1 MQVLW
6 RYVLAW
12 MGAAAIMNV
21 YFSRWEAGCR
31 IQGAMV
37 TRPVCRI
44 NLSTAIVAMVGVERR
59 PGHSGN
65 ISAGEPVCP
74 ERGAAAALNT
84 TDTAAAAEGEE
95 QYFDWDKRQQGL
107 LLGSYYWSYTAAQ
120 VCHQTC
126 VRVQTVRCTDV

>member
-1 MQVLW
+1 MW
-6 RYVLAW
+6 
-12 MGAAAIMNV
+12 
-21 YFSRWEAGCR
+21 
-31 IQGAMV
+31 
-37 TRPVCRI
+37 RI

-65 ISAGEPVCP
+65 ISASEPVCP
-74 ERGAAAALNT
+74 ERGAVAALNT

-120 VCHQTC
+120 VCHQSC
-126 VRVQTVRCTDV
+126 VRVQNDHECTDV

>member
-1 MQVLW
+1 ML
-6 RYVLAW
+6 
-12 MGAAAIMNV
+12 
-21 YFSRWEAGCR
+21 
-31 IQGAMV
+31 
-37 TRPVCRI
+37 TRPVWRI

-65 ISAGEPVCP
+65 ISASEPVCP
-74 ERGAAAALNT
+74 ERGAVAALNT

-120 VCHQTC
+120 VCRQSC
-126 VRVQTVRCTDV
+126 VRVQNDHECTDV